1 MQHREGRGVIF
12 SSSPFTDLNP
22 STDGKDFFSRHK
34 ITLER
39 YIWAR
44 AVQFSRAV
52 QVTTS
57 SGVPLHLL
65 PPQVDRL
72 NHASKFDSN
81 CQIELDE
88 TSQRVVVLA
97 TRDVG
102 AGEELLV
109 HYGEATNT
117 RHGLGLGLGLGSRD
131 YTDVPTRLG
140 VVVPRMASCLPH
152 MP

>member
-1 MQHREGRGVIF
+1 M
-12 SSSPFTDLNP
+12 
-22 STDGKDFFSRHK
+22 
-34 ITLER
+34 ER

-88 TSQRVVVLA
+88 TSQRVLVLA

-102 AGEELLV
+102 AGDELLV

-117 RHGLGLGLGLGSRD
+117 RHGLGLVGLGSRD
-131 YTDVPTRLG
+131 YTDAPTCRG
-140 VVVPRMASCLPH
+140 VVVPRMASWLPH